1 MARAR
6 QIEEPADLPEAD
18 RIGDFPHPR
27 ETRHLVGHD
36 AALACF
42 AEAIASGRMH
52 HAWLL
57 TGPRGIGK
65 ATLAYRVARIV
76 LAHGVGRA
84 VPRDLSLDEGHPC
97 YRRVSTGGHGDL
109 LLLRR
114 PWDASARPA
123 RFKTAIPVDEVR
135 RAGSFFSMSAGE
147 GGWRVCIVDS
157 ADELNPNAANALL
170 KILEEPPQR
179 ALFLLISHA
188 PGRLLPTIRS
198 RCRKLPM
205 QPLGDSEMQQLLA
218 QHLPDSD
225 AATLAALT
233 RLGRGSPGAALALA
247 DQGGVDV
254 YRELTGF
261 LAQLPQPDIIA
272 LHALG
277 DRLSRR
283 EGEAAYRSLVTL
295 LRQWLADMMRAQA
308 TGAFP
313 EGADKAEIALMQQL
327 GAAAPL
333 DQWLEVWDNIGQLA
347 ARADAVNLDRKQVI
361 LNIFTSLADLVR
373 NKPR

>member
-6 QIEEPADLPEAD
+6 QMEETADLPEAD
-18 RIGDFPHPR
+18 RVGAFSHPR
-27 ETRHLVGHD
+27 ETGILVGHD
-36 AALACF
+36 AAAAAF
-42 AEAIASGRMH
+42 ADAIAGGRLH

-65 ATLAYRVARIV
+65 ATLAYRVARTV

-84 VPRDLSLDEGHPC
+84 VPRDLSVDESHPAA
-97 YRRVSTGGHGDL
+97 RRIATGSHGDL

-114 PWDASARPA
+114 PWDASARPP

-135 RAGSFFSMSAGE
+135 RVGSFFSMSAGE

-170 KILEEPPQR
+170 KVLEEPPRR
-179 ALFLLISHA
+179 ALFLLVSHA

-198 RCRKLPM
+198 RCRKLPL
-205 QPLGDSEMQQLLA
+205 QPLDDRAMQQLLSR
-218 QHLPDSD
+218 HLPDPD
-225 AATLAALT
+225 PAALAALI

-247 DQGGVDV
+247 DQGGADV
-254 YRELTGF
+254 YRELTEL
-261 LAQLPQPDIIA
+261 LAQLPQLDIAA

-283 EGEAAYRSLVTL
+283 EGEADYKSLIAL
-295 LRQWLADMMRAQA
+295 LRQWLADMMRGQA
-308 TGAFP
+308 VGTFP
-313 EGADKAEIALMQQL
+313 DGADRGEIALMQRL
-327 GAAAPL
+327 GGAAPL

-347 ARADAVNLDRKQVI
+347 ARAEAVNLDRKQVI

-373 NKPR
+373 KKPR